1 MELASL
7 INSDPERMSGDVC
20 FVGTR
25 VPVRNLFDY
34 LAAGQSLAEFLDD
47 FPGVPEA
54 RAAAVIHAADELLEA
69 LARGRAQAAPPH
81 PTAVGRGG

>member
-1 MELASL
+1 MDLTNL
-7 INSDPERMSGDVC
+7 INSDPERMSGEVC
-20 FVGTR
+20 FQGTR

-34 LAAGQSLAEFLDD
+34 LAAGQPLSEFLDD

-69 LARGRAQAAPPH
+69 LARGHTQAVQPR
-81 PTAVGRGG
+81 PTASGRGG

>member
-1 MELASL
+1 MELVNL
-7 INSDPERMSGDVC
+7 IDSDPERMSGEVC
-20 FVGTR
+20 FQGTR

-34 LAAGQSLAEFLDD
+34 LAAGQPLSEFLDD

-69 LARGRAQAAPPH
+69 LACGRAQATPPH
-81 PTAVGRGG
+81 PTAAGRGG